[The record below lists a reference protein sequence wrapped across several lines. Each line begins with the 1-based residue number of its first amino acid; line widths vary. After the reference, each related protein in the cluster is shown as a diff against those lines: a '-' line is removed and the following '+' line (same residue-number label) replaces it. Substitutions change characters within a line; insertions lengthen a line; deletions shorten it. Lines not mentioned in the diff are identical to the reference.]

1 LEHGH
6 LVTAL
11 VSPAPQVIKV
21 VAPKRAALAAA
32 EEALEVVMVGLRA
45 KQAELQV
52 RPRLHRRSHP
62 GTCDKYRMPLTRHG
76 SAVVSA
82 ARHEHALTSTR
93 PAKLRTVARAA
104 GRS

>member
-1 LEHGH
+1 M
-6 LVTAL
+6 
-11 VSPAPQVIKV
+11 SPAVQVIKV

-62 GTCDKYRMPLTRHG
+62 GTCDKYRMPLTRRHG
-76 SAVVSA
+76 SAVVLA
-82 ARHEHALTSTR
+82 AKHEHALNSMR
-93 PAKLRTVARAA
+93 PAKLSVVACAH